1 MTVERL
7 GLRRG
12 EPVRFRRHDR
22 SRWQDGKVT
31 GLSRDGGLDIADK
44 DGATRTIAL
53 DLVLVQAAG
62 PRARGELASRGPT
75 APLSLETEQH
85 GSILKTNGAR
95 S

>member
-62 PRARGELASRGPT
+62 PRGARGWEPLLDRATRT
-75 APLSLETEQH
+75 EQLSLF
-85 GSILKTNGAR
+85 
-95 S
+95 